1 VDGVQEFSHDGDIRL
16 EHVFATRDEAGKEGV
31 HVGVVS
37 HRDGGRQEQ
46 RSAKVLVARSADVR
60 RFVHRRAGVML
71 AWIET
76 GMSDPLSWRQIAG
89 QQRKLG
95 DERKR

>member
-1 VDGVQEFSHDGDIRL
+1 MDSVEEFSHDGDIGL

-31 HVGVVS
+31 DVGVVS
-37 HRDGGRQEQ
+37 HRDRGREEQ

-76 GMSDPLSWRQIAG
+76 GMSDPLACRQIAG

-95 DERKR
+95 DEMKR